1 MNRSEELTLEVLLA
15 NSGALASAA
24 IPGSAQILFS
34 EIGKSVG
41 KTLDHKMSWCF
52 DSFMDCDLS
61 VTGRA
66 GEQTDSSEIRT
77 DMLAAGMTE
86 VGQPPSDEELR
97 LYYSFHAPGHEAIRE
112 NRFLEAAVFYRWL
125 AIGASDPA
133 MYDRYTAAARQLDIA
148 QQIKTI
154 CHREVGFPP
163 KGIEIEDYFRA
174 LAQLPVNEIQVA
186 FQEYVNAFF
195 IKPVGLID
203 FWSTPPADGELQE
216 EWCTQI
222 PVSWED
228 IQRGKLSHDSR
239 RLLDAVAFVLLG
251 QKCLKAAGFS
261 TGQFAVAS
269 NQSKAPQKRRLS
281 TIMFTTKRAF
291 FETRRG
297 AVGIHTEVVVV
308 ANGSMQ
314 WTVAR
319 EFVEIEAAEEL
330 LLWSAFQTALGL
342 PMDQSGMIL
351 QEEIIRHEELA
362 QTLSTQVRDN

>member
-1 MNRSEELTLEVLLA
+1 MNRSGEFTLQVLLA

-24 IPGSAQILFS
+24 IPGFAQILFS
-34 EIGKSVG
+34 DIGKRG
-41 KTLDHKMSWCF
+41 KTLEHTMSWCLE
-52 DSFMDCDLS
+52 SFMDCDLS
-61 VTGRA
+61 VTARTSG
-66 GEQTDSSEIRT
+66 QTDSSEIRS

-97 LYYSFHAPGHEAIRE
+97 LYYSFHAPAHQAIRE
-112 NRFLEAAVFYRWL
+112 NRFAEAAVFYRWL

-133 MYDRYTAAARQLDIA
+133 MYDRYTVAARQLHIA
-148 QQIKTI
+148 QEIKTV
-154 CHREVGFPP
+154 CHREVSFPP

-174 LAQLPVNEIQVA
+174 LAQLPVREIQVA
-186 FQEYVNAFF
+186 FQEYVDAFF
-195 IKPVGLID
+195 IKPVGLTN
-203 FWSTPPADGELQE
+203 FCSSQPADAQPQE

-222 PVSWED
+222 PVGWED
-228 IQRGKLSHDSR
+228 IQCGKLRHDSR

-261 TGQFAVAS
+261 TGQFAVGS
-269 NQSKAPQKRRLS
+269 NQSRAPQQRPLS

-291 FETRRG
+291 LETRRG
-297 AVGIHTEVVVV
+297 AAGIHTEVVVV

-330 LLWSAFQTALGL
+330 LLWSAFQTALGVS
-342 PMDQSGMIL
+342 MDQSGRMH
-351 QEEIIRHEELA
+351 QERIVRHEDLA
-362 QTLSTQVRDN
+362 KARSAS